1 MRESGNTQPKNWGDL
16 LHTKLMPPRLHAP
29 TIQRADL
36 LTRLDEGL
44 SRKLIVISAPTG
56 FGKTTL
62 VGSWIK
68 NRSFPSAWL
77 TLDPYDNDPTRFW
90 TYAIS
95 ALRGFDPAIGKTSL
109 ASLSAPNP
117 PAFQHLLTPL
127 VNDLAALEGPF
138 VLVLDD
144 FHLLTS
150 PEVLAGLTFFI
161 QHLPEPLHLLLTS
174 RSDPELPLAILRVR
188 DELVEIHSEQLRFNR
203 QESEDFLRASLQA
216 DFSPS
221 VVDRLLA
228 KLRGWPAGLRLMVF
242 SLQNN
247 RPGGIEDFAASFSG
261 NDRYMSDYLTQEV
274 VDSQPEAI
282 QSFLL
287 KTSFLD
293 RLTGSLCDAL
303 TGKQNGAATL
313 EQLER
318 ENLFLE
324 QLDYGGERIWYRYN
338 PLFAESIQFLARQ
351 RLPEADI
358 RSLFNRASAW
368 YEGQQLYEQ
377 AIEATLAAGLNQRA
391 LLLIEKF
398 IEIHDISELYTLSR
412 WLEEIPEQEVY
423 LHPAICTAYAQVI
436 LYTSDRFAPATAVQ
450 LEPLLQA
457 AQKAWSADGNQQ
469 GLGELLSFR
478 GMVAQ
483 WQGDFQKAYEYAAH
497 SLDKLPEYDVLW
509 RGVSLLIM
517 AQEALNAGRIF
528 EAQNKVL
535 EARALLGAAQNI
547 FGVLAA
553 IQSLSQTY
561 FWQGDLEAAEQ
572 LNQQILTEAVGDAS
586 MLDDQAIASL
596 SLARIAYERNELE
609 KAGQFAR
616 QALDLSRKRAN
627 QMLEVQVAAL
637 LARVQAVQG
646 KLLQAVELVNSLA
659 AQVRNPASLREIQE
673 SQAALAI
680 RASEFAILE
689 SWRTGLESKTEN
701 ILPVQK
707 EREAF
712 TLARFL
718 IEKGEY
724 EKALQTLNGWKTDA
738 ARNGRIRSQV
748 KALCLESLA
757 YYFLTDLQRAKPTL
771 MQALKLGRA
780 RGFRRLFLDLGMK
793 FAEVL
798 QELLPTL
805 SEPLS
810 ERPLRLYVATL
821 LQSFAAQ
828 ASAPSTPTGTA
839 ILIEP
844 LSDQEIRVLRLIAA
858 GMSNAE
864 VARELTISIN
874 TVKTHVKNIYRK
886 LTVNSRDE
894 ARQVARELKLI

>member
-1 MRESGNTQPKNWGDL
+1 MRESGNTQPKKRDDL
-16 LHTKLMPPRLHAP
+16 LHTKLLPPRLHAS

-36 LTRLDEGL
+36 LARLDEGL
-44 SRKLIVISAPTG
+44 SRKLILVSAPTG

-68 NRSFPSAWL
+68 KRGFPSAWL
-77 TLDPYDNDPTRFW
+77 TLDAYDNDPTRFW

-95 ALRGFDPAIGKTSL
+95 ALRSFDPAIGKTSL

-127 VNDLAALEGPF
+127 INDLAALAGPC

-150 PEVLAGLTFFI
+150 PETLAGLTFFI

-174 RSDPELPLAILRVR
+174 RSDPDLPLAILRVR

-203 QESEDFLRASLQA
+203 QESEAFLRASLQA
-216 DFSPS
+216 DFSAG

-228 KLRGWPAGLRLMVF
+228 RTRGWPAGLRLMVF

-247 RPGGIEDFAASFSG
+247 RSGEIEDFAASFSG

-303 TGKQNGAATL
+303 TAEQNGSATL

-324 QLDYGGERIWYRYN
+324 QLDTVGDHIWYRYN
-338 PLFAESIQFLARQ
+338 PLFAESIQYLARQ

-358 RSLFNRASAW
+358 RSLFSRASAW
-368 YEGQQLYEQ
+368 YENQQLYEQ
-377 AIEATLAAGLNQRA
+377 AIEAALAARLNQRA
-391 LLLIEKF
+391 MLLIEKF
-398 IEIHDISELYTLSR
+398 IEIHDISELFTLFR
-412 WLEEIPEQEVY
+412 WLEQIPEREIY
-423 LHPAICTAYAQVI
+423 RHPAICLAYAQVI
-436 LYTSDRFAPATAVQ
+436 LYTSDRFAPATAVKV
-450 LEPLLQA
+450 EPLLQA
-457 AQKAWSADGNQQ
+457 AQTAWVADEDQQ

-478 GMVAQ
+478 GMAAQ
-483 WQGDFQKAYEYAAH
+483 WQGDFQKAYEYAAQ

-509 RGVSLLIM
+509 RGVSLLIIV
-517 AQEALNAGRIF
+517 QEDLNAGRIF

-553 IQSLSQTY
+553 LQSLSQTY
-561 FWQGDLEAAEQ
+561 FWQGDLDAAEQ
-572 LNQQILTEAVGDAS
+572 LNQQILREAVGDIS

-596 SLARIAYERNELE
+596 NLARIAYERDELE
-609 KAGQFAR
+609 KAAQFAR
-616 QALDLSRKRAN
+616 RALDLSQQRAN
-627 QMLEVQVAAL
+627 QILAVQAATF
-637 LARVQAVQG
+637 LARVLAAQDE
-646 KLLQAVELVNSLA
+646 LLQAVELVNSLA
-659 AQVRNPASLREIQE
+659 AQVRKPASLREIQE
-673 SQAALAI
+673 TQAALAI
-680 RASEFAILE
+680 QTAEFSILE
-689 SWRTGLESKTEN
+689 SWRTSLENKAQN
-701 ILPVQK
+701 ILPVQS

-718 IEKGEY
+718 VETGDHEA
-724 EKALQTLNGWKTDA
+724 ALQTLNGWKADA
-738 ARNGRIRSQV
+738 AENGRIRSQIE
-748 KALCLESLA
+748 ALCLESLA
-757 YYFLTDLQRAKPTL
+757 YYAMTDLQRARPGL
-771 MQALKLGRA
+771 IQALKLGRA
-780 RGFRRLFLDLGMK
+780 RGFRRLFVDLGMK
-793 FAEVL
+793 FGELL

-805 SEPLS
+805 SE
-810 ERPLRLYVATL
+810 RPLRLYTAAL

-828 ASAPSTPTGTA
+828 ASTPSRPA
-839 ILIEP
+839 EMAVLIEP

-864 VARELTISIN
+864 VARELIISIN

-886 LTVNSRDE
+886 LSVNSRAE
-894 ARQVARELKLI
+894 ARQVARELKLL